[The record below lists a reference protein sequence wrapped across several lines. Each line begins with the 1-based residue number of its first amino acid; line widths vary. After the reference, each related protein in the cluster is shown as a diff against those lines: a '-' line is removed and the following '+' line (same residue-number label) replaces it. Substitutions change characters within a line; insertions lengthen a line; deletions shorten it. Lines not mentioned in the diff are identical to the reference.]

1 MIVDRYH
8 FSLSKMRPNM
18 LLTVAY
24 SNYGNRTKWACAK
37 LNLVP
42 RAHVSSGQCL
52 GADQKTRGLW
62 ERDYAKV
69 SMWTS
74 MWVENPFVYVLHTTI
89 KFEMEYFL
97 RRANVGKK
105 SWRSIYEKTAME
117 RAGKTTI
124 FPGVKSEFGECV
136 YNSKFEHRRPCR
148 ILWLFMLVVL
158 LETFYRTIQR
168 NTGKLKSFT

>member
-18 LLTVAY
+18 LLTVAH

-52 GADQKTRGLW
+52 GADQMTRGLW

-74 MWVENPFVYVLHTTI
+74 MWTSMRVENPFVYVLHTTI

-117 RAGKTTI
+117 RAGWQNND
-124 FPGVKSEFGECV
+124 FS
-136 YNSKFEHRRPCR
+136 RRC
-148 ILWLFMLVVL
+148 
-158 LETFYRTIQR
+158 
-168 NTGKLKSFT
+168 KLKCACMTANLNIIDLVEFYGCLCSLYYWKHFTEQFKGTLGS